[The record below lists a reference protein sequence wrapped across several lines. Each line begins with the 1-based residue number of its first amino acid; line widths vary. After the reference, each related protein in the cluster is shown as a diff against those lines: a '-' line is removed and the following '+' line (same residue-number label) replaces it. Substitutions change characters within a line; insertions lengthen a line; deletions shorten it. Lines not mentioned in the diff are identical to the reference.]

1 MEKNLSLQLFLM
13 EDDSKILNKK
23 REKMESD
30 STFFQFFSFNQEQ
43 SH

>member
-23 REKMESD
+23 LEKYG
-30 STFFQFFSFNQEQ
+30 FWFHIFPVF
-43 SH
+43 